1 MLSIQVIS
9 SRGKISVQKS
19 GKRPTTGEKKRRAS
33 QAVDRLSTL
42 QENAPGAGHRL
53 AQLGGVGGGSSVLP
67 CVEGRA

>member
-1 MLSIQVIS
+1 MDSMDQHLE
-9 SRGKISVQKS
+9 
-19 GKRPTTGEKKRRAS
+19 KRHEEARVAP